1 MYGGFI
7 HNGEWWCLGGLI
19 IMAVV
24 VSGGFSHNG
33 EWWCLEGSVIMA
45 SGGIW

>member
-1 MYGGFI
+1 MSGGF
-7 HNGEWWCLGGLI
+7 I

-33 EWWCLEGSVIMA
+33 EWWCLEGLIIMA
-45 SGGIW
+45 SGGVWRV